1 MSQFMMRRAALV
13 MSSLV
18 LTQFESSIAILF
30 AVVQHFALFESL
42 GHSNIVRV
50 AAHQACEHL

>member
-1 MSQFMMRRAALV
+1 